1 MNFQYLHDLSGKTT
15 GVFIPI
21 KVWNRLKEKY
31 KGLELENALELDQ
44 WQKDII
50 DDRLEKVAKENEKFQ
65 DFEKAI
71 EEIENDL

>member
-1 MNFQYLHDLSGKTT
+1 MNFQYIHDGAGKTA

-21 KVWNRLKEKY
+21 KIWNKLKEKY
-31 KGLELENALELDQ
+31 HDIELEDTAELHQ

-50 DDRLEKVAKENEKFQ
+50 DDRLEEVAKGNEKFQ
-65 DFEKAI
+65 DFETAI